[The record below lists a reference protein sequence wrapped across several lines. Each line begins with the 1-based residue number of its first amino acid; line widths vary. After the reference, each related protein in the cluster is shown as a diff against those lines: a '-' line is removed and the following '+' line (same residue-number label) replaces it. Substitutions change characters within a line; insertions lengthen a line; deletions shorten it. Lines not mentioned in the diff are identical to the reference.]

1 MASAKSGSIP
11 RKIVG
16 YVAAVAC
23 TYVIG
28 VILVSQFN
36 ITRITEMGFSVSA
49 GQRVQAVAH
58 DLVGML
64 GTYLP
69 LISIALLIA
78 FLFTS
83 LGLLRFIKR
92 PMVLFV
98 LAGFVA
104 IIALHT
110 IMGAVFGVDAVAPVR
125 SLVGLVAQG
134 MAGAVGGY
142 VYGYLR
148 KF

>member
-1 MASAKSGSIP
+1 
-11 RKIVG
+11 
-16 YVAAVAC
+16 
-23 TYVIG
+23 
-28 VILVSQFN
+28 
-36 ITRITEMGFSVSA
+36 
-49 GQRVQAVAH
+49 
-58 DLVGML
+58 ML

-92 PMVLFV
+92 PMALFV

-148 KF
+148 KP